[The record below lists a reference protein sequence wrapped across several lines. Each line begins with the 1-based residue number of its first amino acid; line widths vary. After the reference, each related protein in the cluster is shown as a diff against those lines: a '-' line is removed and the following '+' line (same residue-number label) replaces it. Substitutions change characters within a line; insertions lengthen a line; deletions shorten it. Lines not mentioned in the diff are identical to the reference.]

1 MRRRSTTLGST
12 LTESAATLVQR
23 MLNARKTTAPRWRSS
38 SHRQCLTLSLFL
50 VVLSDHAALAK
61 AEAPSCGSRGVAV
74 QVLGSG
80 GPEVQDRRASSSYL
94 VWQDGRG
101 RVLID
106 SGGGS
111 ALRFGESGATVASL
125 DIVLLTHL
133 HVDHTA
139 DLAALIK
146 SSFFET
152 RDRELPLY
160 GPVGNDAFPSTTE
173 FIRALFGER
182 HGAYRYLGGFVD
194 ATAPDPYWLHAHDV
208 ELAGSDIRQL
218 YAQGGLRVLATRVIH
233 GGVPAI
239 AFRVELGGF
248 SAVFSGDTNGDNG
261 NLEHLA
267 HDADLLIAHNAVPE
281 GATGVE
287 RALHMPPSVIGRIAK
302 TANVRRLVLS
312 HRMLR
317 TLGKEAETEQLIRRA
332 FHGPISFADDLSCY
346 LLP

>member
-1 MRRRSTTLGST
+1 MLCQERDGPMRP
-12 LTESAATLVQR
+12 
-23 MLNARKTTAPRWRSS
+23 RKATAPTWRSS
-38 SHRQCLTLSLFL
+38 SHLQWLTLSFLF
-50 VVLSDHAALAK
+50 VVLSDPGALAR
-61 AEAPSCGSRGVAV
+61 AQVASCGSRGVAV

-111 ALRFGESGATVASL
+111 ALRFGESGATVTSL

-146 SSFFET
+146 SSFFEA

-173 FIRALFGER
+173 FIRAIFDER
-182 HGAYRYLGGFVD
+182 RGAYRYLGSFVD
-194 ATAPDPYWLHAHDV
+194 AAAPNPYLVRAHDV
-208 ELAGSDIRQL
+208 RLTESNIREIHG
-218 YAQGGLRVLATRVIH
+218 QGGLRILATRVIH

-239 AFRVELGGF
+239 AFRVELGGV

-261 NLEHLA
+261 NLERLA
-267 HDADLLIAHNAVPE
+267 HNADLLIAHNAVPE
-281 GATGVE
+281 DATGVE

-317 TLGKEAETEQLIRRA
+317 TLGKEAETERIIRRI

-346 LLP
+346 PLP